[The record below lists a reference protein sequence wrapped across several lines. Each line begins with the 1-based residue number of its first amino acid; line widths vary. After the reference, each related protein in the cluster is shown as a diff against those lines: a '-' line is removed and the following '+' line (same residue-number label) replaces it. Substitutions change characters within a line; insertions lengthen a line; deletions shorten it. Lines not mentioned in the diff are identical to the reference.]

1 MRQQGKTLKVDVNK
15 NFVFKN
21 LLTTPSNVLLS
32 HLKQTFPSI
41 NWILTKSGGDGIE
54 SRLPFKIFSA
64 LPKIPKLILYNQGHA
79 NLGAINDVS
88 AVDLPDHLLYWQ
100 SIWKKPRR
108 GRDKLN
114 PRKSITN
121 LNPLKKGS
129 LSSLRRGSVTPSIRN
144 EPLAGTGGLMGLPN
158 LGASLAGEQAASASP
173 LTHRGGH
180 EYKSEAGPDP
190 RADGHSRGY
199 SKEKFNFIEEFFIC
213 LACIFDWAAAVYC
226 CSRQVA
232 PPSQTAKDIQQ
243 SFSTHI
249 NLYFFAYLLEHK
261 NMC

>member
-1 MRQQGKTLKVDVNK
+1 M
-15 NFVFKN
+15 
-21 LLTTPSNVLLS
+21 
-32 HLKQTFPSI
+32 
-41 NWILTKSGGDGIE
+41 
-54 SRLPFKIFSA
+54 
-64 LPKIPKLILYNQGHA
+64 
-79 NLGAINDVS
+79 S

-213 LACIFDWAAAVYC
+213 LACIFDWAVAVYYC

-261 NMC
+261 NMFQVSRFLPKSWREKEKSEFFENVKQDQKSLNENRIKCVNPRSNKQFPLVKRIISLGQHIF

>member
-1 MRQQGKTLKVDVNK
+1 MGEVNK
-15 NFVFKN
+15 LLKKM
-21 LLTTPSNVLLS
+21 LTTPSNYLPL
-32 HLKQTFPSI
+32 HLKQTFPPMI
-41 NWILTKSGGDGIE
+41 WIYTEDEGDGIK
-54 SRLPFKIFSA
+54 SKLPFRIFST
-64 LPKIPKLILYNQGHA
+64 LSKIPKLILHNRGHA

-213 LACIFDWAAAVYC
+213 LACIFDWTAAVYS
-226 CSRQVA
+226 CSRQVSQVA
-232 PPSQTAKDIQQ
+232 PPLQTAKDIQQ

-261 NMC
+261 KHVSSL